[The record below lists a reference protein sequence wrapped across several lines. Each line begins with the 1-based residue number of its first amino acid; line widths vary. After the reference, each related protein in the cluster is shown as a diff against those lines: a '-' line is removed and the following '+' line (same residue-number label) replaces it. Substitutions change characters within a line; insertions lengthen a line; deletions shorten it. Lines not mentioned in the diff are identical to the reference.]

1 MVEAAEKLDSFTLSQ
16 VIEVLTSPRGILG
29 IVLMTLL
36 VFSIFGAPYLLGWDG
51 QISRTWYAIRNRFYR
66 IQNRFYKKNYTKK
79 WGLKNPPKEEQKPM
93 EISRFDAKKEGLTPP
108 PKGKLSNEEYQSI
121 ASSIAVE
128 ESTNHGIPLYDHQA
142 PGVNSVINNIRKIGQ
157 EGPTTPPVA
166 PAPKEDG
173 PVILR
178 ATMME
183 LTPEEPEEEPAK
195 VDPVDLLVEEPGTT
209 KEKSPEKTKGVE
221 VSNFGDFTG
230 EVIVGQKWVQ
240 PESPDKKKGE
250 ELTYHEYSAHYVKLL
265 FQQIRRITTNPPG
278 SDIPQKLI
286 LAIEN
291 LSPECKEYFPMVLT
305 KREMQQLQLW
315 KMGYGGDSTK
325 IAKSL
330 QLEEDTVLDVLC
342 AFYEQTQGK
351 GKA

>member
-1 MVEAAEKLDSFTLSQ
+1 MVEAAKKLDSMTASQAIEKLLS
-16 VIEVLTSPRGILG
+16 PKGIMA
-29 IVLMTLL
+29 IALL
-36 VFSIFGAPYLLGWDG
+36 VLLVLIIFGAPCLLGWDG
-51 QISRTWYAIRNRFYR
+51 WLSRMWYFIRNHFYK
-66 IQNRFYKKNYTKK
+66 IQGYFYKKNYKKK
-79 WGLKNPPKEEQKPM
+79 WGLEESPKEEQKPM
-93 EISRFDAKKEGLTPP
+93 EISRFNAKKNGLTPP
-108 PKGKLSNEEYQSI
+108 KEGKLSNEDYQHI
-121 ASSIAVE
+121 ASSVAAE
-128 ESTNHGIPLYDHQA
+128 EAANHGIPLYDHQA
-142 PGVNSVINNIRKIGQ
+142 PAVNSVINGIRRAGEETPVTPLPVPEK
-157 EGPTTPPVA
+157 EEPTVH
-166 PAPKEDG
+166 
-173 PVILR
+173 R
-178 ATMME
+178 AAMLD
-183 LTPEEPEEEPAK
+183 LTPEEPEGEPAK

-265 FQQIRRITTNPPG
+265 FQQIRRITTNLPG